1 MSGGTRSFE
10 FAKRLVA
17 KGHEVNMITSS
28 RNSNEKKKWFK
39 TVEDGINVYWL
50 PLPYSNKMNYRKRIK
65 VFFKFALYSA
75 IKSASLSSDIIFA
88 SSTPLTIALP
98 AVYASKKN
106 KVPLVLEIRDIWP
119 QIPIALNVL
128 KNPILCFLAGFLEKW
143 SYKHSKAIVTL
154 SPTMKQEIISKNISP
169 KKIAVIPNSADIDN
183 FKNINFN
190 LDNFFKSRPYIK
202 NKPFLLYAG
211 TFGKVNNLN
220 YSIKLAQ
227 ALLEINS
234 NVNILLIGDGVE
246 KNSLIVEAKKKNVYN
261 VNLFMENRVSKNEI
275 FNSFSAATMC
285 ANFVID
291 KKETWANSANKF
303 FDAMAA
309 GKPIFLNHGG
319 WMQELVS
326 HYDCGLC
333 VYGKSMKDVASE
345 LHDLMNNSSWLKKA
359 GNNSFKLAK
368 IFFDR
373 DILADKLEKVLV
385 NTKEGNFD
393 KIEEIAS
400 GEYIN

>member
-28 RNSNEKKKWFK
+28 RNFNEKKKWFK

-50 PLPYSNKMNYRKRIK
+50 PLPYSNKMNYRKRII

-75 IKSASLSSDIIFA
+75 IKSASLRSDIIFA

-128 KNPILCFLAGFLEKW
+128 KNPILRFLAGFLEKW

-154 SPTMKQEIISKNISP
+154 SPTMKQEIISKNISS
-169 KKIAVIPNSADIDN
+169 KKIAVIPNSSDIDN

-246 KNSLIVEAKKKNVYN
+246 KSSLIEEAKKKMFIMLICLWRIESQKMKY
-261 VNLFMENRVSKNEI
+261 LIHF
-275 FNSFSAATMC
+275 
-285 ANFVID
+285 
-291 KKETWANSANKF
+291 
-303 FDAMAA
+303 
-309 GKPIFLNHGG
+309 
-319 WMQELVS
+319 QQQ
-326 HYDCGLC
+326 LC
-333 VYGKSMKDVASE
+333 VQ
-345 LHDLMNNSSWLKKA
+345 
-359 GNNSFKLAK
+359 
-368 IFFDR
+368 
-373 DILADKLEKVLV
+373 IL
-385 NTKEGNFD
+385 
-393 KIEEIAS
+393 
-400 GEYIN
+400 Y